1 MAKWSIPLDK
11 LAANAKSDV
20 ERVGRQATFALFD
33 AVQQK
38 SPVDTGRF
46 RANWQFGKDAIPNG
60 TVEADDK
67 SGAQAQAEAAKALV
81 TGLGG
86 VLYYVNNLP
95 YARRL
100 EYGYSNQAPQGMV
113 RLSVGE
119 FRSAVAKAIK

>member
-1 MAKWSIPLDK
+1 MGKWSIPLDK
-11 LAANAKSDV
+11 LAAKAKSDV

-46 RANWQFGKDAIPNG
+46 RGNWQFGIGAVPNG
-60 TVEADDK
+60 TVEVDDK
-67 SGAQAQAEAAKALV
+67 GGAQAQAEAAKALNAK
-81 TGLGG
+81 LGG
-86 VLYYVNNLP
+86 VIYYVNNLP